1 MRPEDTIPVSDLARR
16 TRAVVER
23 LAREPRRRLVVLKNS
38 RPVAVISGVEADAAS
53 HPAGGGEPG
62 ALRQELLRK
71 RSMIGAIARS
81 HGARSVRLFGSA
93 ARGEERADSDIDLLV
108 EFEPGRN
115 LLDLIGLENDLA
127 DALGRK
133 VDVLTVGGARQRPLQ
148 RALRDAI
155 RIV

>member
-1 MRPEDTIPVSDLARR
+1 MQPDDTIPVSDLARR

-38 RPVAVISGVEADAAS
+38 RPVAVISGIEAQ
-53 HPAGGGEPG
+53 GGAPG
-62 ALRQELLRK
+62 APGRLREELLRK
-71 RSMIGAIARS
+71 KGMIAALARA

-93 ARGEERADSDIDLLV
+93 ARGEERADSDVDLLV

-133 VDVLTVGGARQRPLQ
+133 VDVITAGGARPGPLQ
-148 RALRDAI
+148 RALRGAI

>member
-1 MRPEDTIPVSDLARR
+1 MRPDDTIPVSDLARR

-38 RPVAVISGVEADAAS
+38 RPVAVISGVEAGSAS
-53 HPAGGGEPG
+53 QPASGGERG
-62 ALRQELLRK
+62 GLREELLRK

-81 HGARSVRLFGSA
+81 HGARSVRLFGAA
-93 ARGEERADSDIDLLV
+93 ARGEERTDSDIDLLV

-133 VDVLTVGGARQRPLQ
+133 VDVLTAGGARRGPLQ